1 MWTSR
6 YVARSSGASAFYPV
20 LVHRLAR
27 LLDASFR
34 PRLATVA
41 LASITRGLHLHPV
54 GQRTFTSE
62 LLSNAQHTTK
72 PLARRT
78 LRVLLFGRATAM
90 LNVSSSI
97 TTSPQH
103 GTRFDL
109 IPN

>member
-41 LASITRGLHLHPV
+41 LASSLGLHLHPV
-54 GQRTFTSE
+54 GQRTFTSK

-72 PLARRT
+72 PLARGT
-78 LRVLLFGRATAM
+78 LRVCAVGRIFFRPHSVSGIIGLLCRPDA
-90 LNVSSSI
+90 
-97 TTSPQH
+97 
-103 GTRFDL
+103 
-109 IPN
+109 